1 MSFRPEIFIIPSLVA
16 GACNPVINSNQVE
29 TTATSS
35 VIFRQTTEPES
46 PTSPAIAISDVP
58 TFTDPENLPE
68 FDTFTEMV
76 KNGKAEN
83 ITGLYVPSVFA
94 APVIQIPDPKNI
106 SYVDKKNISQFPWN
120 PEVFGVVAEKTQIVK
135 YFLKLE
141 KGNKINVIF
150 GDGSFMEFV
159 VYDILEL
166 KVKKK
171 FDPFS
176 DLTTLDGNT
185 TYTPEQALNMI
196 YENPDPGLFELR
208 AQTCSSASVR
218 RFLFAREIPPEGFHK

>member
-1 MSFRPEIFIIPSLVA
+1 M
-16 GACNPVINSNQVE
+16 G
-29 TTATSS
+29 
-35 VIFRQTTEPES
+35 
-46 PTSPAIAISDVP
+46 
-58 TFTDPENLPE
+58 
-68 FDTFTEMV
+68 
-76 KNGKAEN
+76 
-83 ITGLYVPSVFA
+83 
-94 APVIQIPDPKNI
+94 
-106 SYVDKKNISQFPWN
+106 
-120 PEVFGVVAEKTQIVK
+120 K